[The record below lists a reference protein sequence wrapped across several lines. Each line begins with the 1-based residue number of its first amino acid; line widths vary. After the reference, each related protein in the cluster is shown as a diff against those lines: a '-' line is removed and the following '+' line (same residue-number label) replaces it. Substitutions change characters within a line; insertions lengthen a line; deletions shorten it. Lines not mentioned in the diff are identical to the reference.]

1 MSWDGCRIKF
11 QEWDL
16 DLVNYVYIHLNT
28 QSCLLNS
35 QYFLHSQMCKILEG
49 SIIST
54 SSFLQMD
61 VVMNIY
67 FCKNI
72 LSDHPSPC
80 QSASRPGIGLDPP
93 VDQPKT

>member
-1 MSWDGCRIKF
+1 MGWDGCRMKF

-16 DLVNYVYIHLNT
+16 DLVNYVYIHLDT

-54 SSFLQMD
+54 FFFSLNGCGDEYLFLQ
-61 VVMNIY
+61 
-67 FCKNI
+67 KH
-72 LSDHPSPC
+72 S
-80 QSASRPGIGLDPP
+80 
-93 VDQPKT
+93 